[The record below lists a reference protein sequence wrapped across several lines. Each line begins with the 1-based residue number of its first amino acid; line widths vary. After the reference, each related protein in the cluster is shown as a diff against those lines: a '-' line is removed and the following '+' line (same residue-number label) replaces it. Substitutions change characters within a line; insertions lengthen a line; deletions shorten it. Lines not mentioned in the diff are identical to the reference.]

1 MAYDFNSLTKQAAEA
16 SNRDKFYTDF
26 KDVDP
31 NVLHQISELTDWMRT
46 KAKGSDVREVIAQL
60 FERTWLENIK
70 EGNANMEVSLARGSY
85 PNLKSRL
92 DNVDNKQKQTT
103 EQLAQKANKDE
114 VTNVMTPRGNI
125 AYASLP
131 KSGNQVG
138 WYYYCPDGDGVHG
151 AGNYVWNG
159 TSWFFGGTGDEGY
172 NLLKEDLAEIEPNG
186 CYNLLTKIKPYNL
199 IKINKLLENH
209 YVDTNGIV
217 KESDAFALT
226 EFIDV
231 STYTTINFD
240 NCGLSCWYD
249 ENKTFISYFIPN
261 INVPYDVPENA
272 KYIRSSIPTGSIN
285 YAIISEKNPIPKYDN
300 GYSIFEDLYPQKKEY
315 QEGFIHFTVP
325 VNQNIF
331 DYTTTIDNTIDS
343 QNIIDVDCVL
353 TLPTSYKNVG
363 KPTKLLMMC
372 HGAGK
377 GVSGEFD
384 WTTNS
389 DYCRLVN
396 RFIESGYAVF
406 DCNGYNNESSGQ
418 NFWGAQRG
426 IEAWRKAYQY
436 VIDNYNVEKCFSIY
450 GFSMGG
456 CTALNLA
463 FQKFPNINSIIV
475 SSPVINLEA
484 CFNGDIGCASAMSH
498 AYGFKD
504 SSGGFQDCM
513 RLQSPINRIVSI
525 NDVDYCFDYIP
536 PIRIYFGGNE
546 VGQAGVNKQ
555 YAIRLHNAIKN
566 AGGYSEYREVAGRG
580 HEICYGADNA
590 IITEYIYWFN
600 RYSN

>member
-1 MAYDFNSLTKQAAEA
+1 MARVIIPGFRKIEISGGGQGGTTNYNDLTNKPSINNVPLTGNLKTVDLKLTDKTLTEEGVPAEA
-16 SNRDKFYTDF
+16 KTVGAKLEEQSSNLTSE
-26 KDVDP
+26 
-31 NVLHQISELTDWMRT
+31 ISR
-46 KAKGSDVREVIAQL
+46 AKET
-60 FERTWLENIK
+60 EET
-70 EGNANMEVSLARGSY
+70 
-85 PNLKSRL
+85 LKSRI
-92 DNVDNKQKQTT
+92 DN
-103 EQLAQKANKDE
+103 
-114 VTNVMTPRGNI
+114 I
-125 AYASLP
+125 ASLP
-131 KSGNQVG
+131 EGSTTGDAELQDIRVKA
-138 WYYYCPDGDGVHG
+138 DGTIATS
-151 AGNYVWNG
+151 AGNAVREQA
-159 TSWFFGGTGDEGY
+159 SE
-172 NLLKEDLAEIEPNG
+172 LKGDLAEIEPKG
-186 CYNLLTKIKPYNL
+186 YYNLLTNIKPYNL

-231 STYTTINFD
+231 SAYTTINFD

-249 ENKTFISYFIPN
+249 ENKTFISYFMPN

-285 YAIISEKNPIPKYDN
+285 YAIMSEKNPIIEYDN
-300 GYSIFEDLYPQKKEY
+300 GYSIFENLYPQKKKY

-331 DYTTTIDNTIDS
+331 DYTTTIDDTIDS

-377 GVSGEFD
+377 GVSGELD

-396 RFIESGYAVF
+396 RFIESDYAVF

-436 VIDNYNVEKCFSIY
+436 VIDNYNVEKFFSIY

-498 AYGFKD
+498 AYGFED

-536 PIRIYFGGNE
+536 PIRIYFGGHE
-546 VGQAGVNKQ
+546 VVQAGVEKQ